1 MKNNFKQEEASSTQ
15 YGNRESQMGD
25 PARLS
30 PSMSSM
36 ALLSRGSNRELKY
49 SCVTP
54 KVIELGDVA
63 DRSCFNGQDL

>member
-1 MKNNFKQEEASSTQ
+1 MQ
-15 YGNRESQMGD
+15 YGNGGSQTGD

-36 ALLSRGSNRELKY
+36 VLLSRGSNREMRD

-63 DRSCFNGQDL
+63 DRSCFNGQNQ

>member
-1 MKNNFKQEEASSTQ
+1 MR
-15 YGNRESQMGD
+15 YGNSESQTGD

-36 ALLSRGSNRELKY
+36 ALLSRGGYREMKD

-63 DRSCFNGQDL
+63 DRSCFNGQYL

>member
-1 MKNNFKQEEASSTQ
+1 MQ
-15 YGNRESQMGD
+15 YGNGGSQMED

-36 ALLSRGSNRELKY
+36 ALLSRGGYREMKN

-63 DRSCFNGQDL
+63 DRSCFNGQNQ

>member
-1 MKNNFKQEEASSTQ
+1 MQ
-15 YGNRESQMGD
+15 YGNRGSQTGD

-36 ALLSRGSNRELKY
+36 VLLSRGGNREMKD
-49 SCVTP
+49 SCITP

-63 DRSCFNGQDL
+63 DRSCFNGQGL